1 MVSSKDYKQTEV
13 GVIPKEWHI
22 GTIEDFGKVL
32 SGGTPSTNVLE
43 YWGGSYLWCTPSDIT
58 CTSGK
63 YIVQTERKITEQG
76 LKNSSAYL
84 MPKGSLLLCTRA
96 TIGEMKIN
104 LCPMATNQ
112 GFKNVLPNGKNS
124 INFLY
129 YLLHTKKQKMVEKA
143 IGSTFLELSKG
154 ALCSIPLQIP
164 LYEEQKNIAKV
175 LSDID
180 NLISTLEKQIAKKK
194 AIKQGVMQE
203 LITGKKRLKGFDKE
217 WSVYNLEDL
226 CHLITKQT
234 GFDYT
239 NEIKSSLIKVNI
251 PGTIPFIQNK
261 DFEGNKVNLKT
272 DYFIPINTAKKYPK
286 IMLDETC
293 MLISLS
299 GRIGNVGVY
308 NRKYGHSFIGG
319 AVGICKFYNPD
330 YAEWAMLYLSTEE
343 GQKQIF
349 EKQKAGAQHNL
360 TVADVRKLSIKL
372 PQTMEEIKGIVY
384 ILSDIEQDIIRLEEK
399 HKKYTAIK
407 QGMME
412 QLLTGKIRLV

>member
-43 YWGGSYLWCTPSDIT
+43 YWGGSYLWCTPTDIT

-112 GFKNVLPNGKNS
+112 GFKNVLPNDKNS

-129 YLLHTKKQKMVEKA
+129 YLLHTKKHKMLEKA
-143 IGSTFLELSKG
+143 IGSTFLEISKS

-164 LYEEQKNIAKV
+164 LYTEQKKIAEA
-175 LSDID
+175 LSDVD
-180 NLISTLEKQIAKKK
+180 DLIFTLEKQIAKKK

-203 LITGKKRLKGFDKE
+203 LLSGKRRLKGFSKE
-217 WSVYNLEDL
+217 WKSFNLMSGSKIKARIGWQGLKKSEYLDSGYAFLVTGTDFVDGRVKWDTCHFVERERYNQDENIQIKNGDILVTKDGTLGKTAFVQGLTRPATLNSGVFVIRPLQNAYDPEFVYHILSSFVFKEFLDKL
-226 CHLITKQT
+226 SAGSTIVHLYQ
-234 GFDYT
+234 
-239 NEIKSSLIKVNI
+239 
-251 PGTIPFIQNK
+251 K
-261 DFEGNKVNLKT
+261 DMGKFEFLLPPT
-272 DYFIPINTAKKYPK
+272 
-286 IMLDETC
+286 LDE
-293 MLISLS
+293 
-299 GRIGNVGVY
+299 
-308 NRKYGHSFIGG
+308 
-319 AVGICKFYNPD
+319 
-330 YAEWAMLYLSTEE
+330 
-343 GQKQIF
+343 
-349 EKQKAGAQHNL
+349 QKAIAAIL
-360 TVADVRKLSIKL
+360 TEMD
-372 PQTMEEIKGIVY
+372 EEIEK
-384 ILSDIEQDIIRLEEK
+384 LEEK
-399 HKKYTAIK
+399 YEKYTAIK